1 MGEDQYGSM
10 LEIGSVGQCAE
21 VELREMENQD
31 GKPRSSVGRAF
42 MGQKDRQA
50 TEKSHSCLDLARVH
64 WSDGGRGET
73 S

>member
-1 MGEDQYGSM
+1 
-10 LEIGSVGQCAE
+10 
-21 VELREMENQD
+21 MENQD

-42 MGQKDRQA
+42 MGQRDRQA